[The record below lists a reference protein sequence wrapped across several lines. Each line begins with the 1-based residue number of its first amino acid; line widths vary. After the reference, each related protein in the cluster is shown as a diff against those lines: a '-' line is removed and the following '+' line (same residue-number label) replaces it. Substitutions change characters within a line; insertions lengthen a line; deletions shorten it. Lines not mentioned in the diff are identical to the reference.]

1 MTIMI
6 DDDNNNTCYV
16 TLVPSF
22 RQTDRHRDHV
32 EAEKHRLQ
40 PTPLDALKINTSH
53 TWSH

>member
-1 MTIMI
+1 MI

-22 RQTDRHRDHV
+22 RQTDQHREYV
-32 EAEKHRLQ
+32 EAEKYRLQ
-40 PTPLDALKINTSH
+40 PTPLDALKINTPR